1 MSELRGK
8 VVSSLRW
15 QAAAKLG
22 SQLISWGVTIFVM
35 RLLAPADYGLM
46 AMCMVLVGLSALIA
60 EMGLGAALVR
70 ATDIT
75 SDLQRRVFG
84 LALGINGMLYI
95 ALLLLAPLVVM
106 LFQEPRL
113 ALLTAV
119 MGLQLPLA
127 SLAVVPDAMA
137 RRELQFKSLSLIELG
152 VQTGSAL
159 TTLACAWQGLGVW
172 SLVIGHLA
180 ASGLKSALLLAR
192 FGSPLPRLAWRGQ
205 RELLSF
211 GGSLTLNRVVWY
223 FSGQAD
229 VFIAGRLLGQQALG
243 VYAVAVNLA
252 TMPMQKLMQ
261 IANQVA
267 FSAFAKLQQDPP
279 QRNAAM
285 LRSTTLMSALS
296 IALLWGLASTAPELI
311 ELLLGAKWQAAV
323 LPLQLISAV
332 VPVRIIAALL
342 STALVACGHVNDDLK
357 NTLLGVAILVPAFL
371 IGTHFGG
378 LHGLALAW
386 AVGYPLYGLLLIR
399 RACQRFGL
407 RLREVLARMAVPV
420 AAGLAMAAAIAA
432 LRLVEPSNGLLGMRL
447 ALQIAVGGLVY
458 LGTLHW
464 LDRSLLPE
472 AGAFLRRP
480 KS

>member
-8 VVSSLRW
+8 VMSSLRW

-46 AMCMVLVGLSALIA
+46 AMCMVLVGLSALVA

-70 ATDIT
+70 AADANA
-75 SDLQRRVFG
+75 DLQRRVFG
-84 LALGINGMLYI
+84 LSLGINGLLYG
-95 ALLLLAPLVVM
+95 ALLLLTPLVVA

-119 MGLQLPLA
+119 LGLQLPLA

-137 RRELQFKSLSLIELG
+137 RRELQFKTLSLIELG
-152 VQTGSAL
+152 VQTGTAL
-159 TTLACAWQGLGVW
+159 STLACAWMGLGVW
-172 SLVIGHLA
+172 ALVVGHLA
-180 ASGLKSALLLAR
+180 GSALKALLLLIR
-192 FGSPLPRLAWRGQ
+192 FGSPLPRWVWRGQ
-205 RELLSF
+205 RELLGF

-229 VFIAGRLLGQQALG
+229 VFIAGRLLGQQLLG

-261 IANQVA
+261 VANQVA
-267 FSAFAKLQQDPP
+267 FSAFAKLQAQPA
-279 QRNAAM
+279 QRNAAL

-311 ELLLGAKWQAAV
+311 ELLLGPKWHAAV
-323 LPLQLISAV
+323 IPLQLIAFV
-332 VPVRIIAALL
+332 VPVRIIAALM
-342 STALVACGHVNDDLK
+342 STALVACGHVQDDLR
-357 NTLLGVAILVPAFL
+357 NTLLGAAILIPAFL
-371 IGTHFGG
+371 IGTQFGG

-399 RACQRFGL
+399 RACLRFGL
-407 RLREVLARMAVPV
+407 GLGSLLMRMATPA
-420 AAGLAMAAAIAA
+420 AAGAAMAASIAL
-432 LRLVEPSNGLLGMRL
+432 LRQLEPSSVLAVQL
-447 ALQIAVGGLVY
+447 ALQISAGGLSY
-458 LGTLHW
+458 LAVLHA

-472 AGAFLRRP
+472 AKAFLRGGGG
-480 KS
+480 

>member
-70 ATDIT
+70 APEAHA
-75 SDLQRRVFG
+75 DLQRRVFG
-84 LALGINGMLYI
+84 LSLGINGLLYA
-95 ALLLLAPLVVM
+95 ALLLSIPLIVAV
-106 LFQEPRL
+106 FQEPRL
-113 ALLTAV
+113 AVLTAV

-127 SLAVVPDAMA
+127 ALAVVPDAMA
-137 RRELQFKSLSLIELG
+137 RRELQFKTLSLIELA

-159 TTLACAWQGLGVW
+159 STLACAWAGWGVW
-172 SLVIGHLA
+172 SLVVGHLA
-180 ASGLKSALLLAR
+180 GTGLKALLLLIR
-192 FGSPLPRLAWRGQ
+192 FGSPLPRWVWRGQ
-205 RELLSF
+205 RELLGF
-211 GGSLTLNRVVWY
+211 GSSLTLNRVVWY

-229 VFIAGRLLGQQALG
+229 VFIAGRLLGQQLLG

-261 IANQVA
+261 VANQVA
-267 FSAFAKLQQDPP
+267 FSAFAKLQDQPA
-279 QRNAAM
+279 QRNAAL

-323 LPLQLISAV
+323 IPLQLIALV
-332 VPVRIIAALL
+332 VPIRIIAALM
-342 STALVACGHVNDDLK
+342 STALVACGHVHDDLR
-357 NTLLGVAILVPAFL
+357 NTLLGAAILIPAFW
-371 IGTHFGG
+371 IGTQFGG

-386 AVGYPLYGLLLIR
+386 AIGYPLYGLLLIR
-399 RACQRFGL
+399 RACQRFELGL
-407 RLREVLARMAVPV
+407 GRLLMRMATPV
-420 AAGLAMAAAIAA
+420 SAGLAMVGSIELLRRLDLIQA
-432 LRLVEPSNGLLGMRL
+432 LGLQLAVHIGVGALSYLLV
-447 ALQIAVGGLVY
+447 LQL
-458 LGTLHW
+458 

-472 AGAFLRRP
+472 AKAFLRGG